1 MTDRLARRWGGRAG
15 RVLACLLPV
24 LALASGP
31 VPDRSVEIHHRLV
44 LAPGERAVA
53 LTLDACGGEFDAAL
67 IDLLVEHRVPATIFA
82 TRLWLARNA
91 AAARKLAAHPDLFAV
106 ENHGENHRAPV
117 LGEGRSVYGVPGV
130 ADAAALRREV
140 EGGANAVVAAGFPK
154 PAWYRGATA
163 RYDPEAIAAIGGLGY
178 RIAGFSVNGDF
189 GAMLPRSAVA
199 SRLSSAAPGDVIL
212 MHVNKPGGQGAE
224 GLRDALPGLLA
235 KGVVFVTL
243 RGRTLEPVPDAA
255 ATARK
260 R

>member
-1 MTDRLARRWGGRAG
+1 MADRFARRWAKRAG
-15 RVLACLLPV
+15 RALAGLLPA

-91 AAARKLAAHPDLFAV
+91 AAARKLAAHPDLFAI

-117 LGEGRSVYGVPGV
+117 LGDGRSVYGVPGV

-163 RYDPEAIAAIGGLGY
+163 RYDPEAVAAIGALGY
-178 RIAGFSVNGDF
+178 RIAGFSVNGDA
-189 GAMLPRSAVA
+189 GATLSRSAIVA
-199 SRLSSAAPGDVIL
+199 RLSQAVPGDVIL
-212 MHVNKPGGQGAE
+212 MHVNKPAGEGAE
-224 GLRDALPGLLA
+224 GLREALPGLL
-235 KGVVFVTL
+235 GQGFIFVPL
-243 RGRTLEPVPDAA
+243 RGRTLIESRVGAAPV
-255 ATARK
+255 R